1 MMSAP
6 GMGQDPIRL
15 INMLR
20 LNGVEAY
27 GSIFL
32 LMPTPCPARDRENL
46 VWLRYLWR
54 RGFVRRRMVSTV
66 DQVSEL
72 AASTHPHLFDG
83 SPICFEVYRLDR
95 RALPRIFARLERE
108 AKTLVA

>member
-1 MMSAP
+1 MRSVCS
-6 GMGQDPIRL
+6 MGHDPIRL
-15 INMLR
+15 INMLK

-27 GSIFL
+27 GSVFI
-32 LMPTPCPARDRENL
+32 LMPTPCSARDRENL

-54 RGFVRRRMVSTV
+54 HGFVRRRMVSTV
-66 DQVSEL
+66 DQVHEL
-72 AASTHPHLFDG
+72 ASNTHPHLFDE

-108 AKTLVA
+108 AKVLVA